1 MSDSNAHTFGSPQ
14 PSVLIFEYE
23 GIIKVFHDK
32 YDDLI
37 IHEWLEYNPDE
48 KDVIIIE
55 VLQKIYETFLNTG
68 VRKVLVK
75 VDKTRG
81 VFSPEVN
88 KYIKEIQFPRLIKD
102 TNLKF
107 VATVINKKDIN
118 SRYAEIWKGQLAQN
132 APIILHDVASEA
144 EGRAWLKQF
153 D

>member
-1 MSDSNAHTFGSPQ
+1 MSDSNAHAFGSPQ

-55 VLQKIYETFLNTG
+55 VLQKIDETFLNIG

-88 KYIKEIQFPRLIKD
+88 KYIKER
-102 TNLKF
+102 
-107 VATVINKKDIN
+107 
-118 SRYAEIWKGQLAQN
+118 G
-132 APIILHDVASEA
+132 
-144 EGRAWLKQF
+144 
-153 D
+153 